1 MVNRVTNEFEVDAEP
16 ARVMKALVDIDGLP
30 EWSSGHKNASVETR
44 WDDGLP
50 RVVHADLSVVGAT
63 DHQVLEYSWS
73 GDESMRWELLSS
85 TVQKSQIGTYTLT
98 PTDSRRHP
106 REDGDRVRPQDQ
118 DARFRGEP
126 RGEGCD
132 GAQRQATAGVR
143 GEALSRRRGYGGRAA
158 RPSLPRQGVAAVAL
172 PGRRYAP
179 RVLRRCATEG
189 TPHHRFR
196 SSGVPSVPQ

>member
-63 DHQVLEYSWS
+63 DHQVLEYSWN
-73 GDESMRWELLSS
+73 GDESMRWELVSS

-98 PTDSRRHP
+98 PTDS
-106 REDGDRVRPQDQ
+106 
-118 DARFRGEP
+118 
-126 RGEGCD
+126 
-132 GAQRQATAGVR
+132 
-143 GEALSRRRGYGGRAA
+143 GGTHVKMDIEYELKIKMPGFVVNRAVKA
-158 RPSLPRQGVAAVAL
+158 AMEHSAKQLPKFV
-172 PGRRYAP
+172 
-179 RVLRRCATEG
+179 EK
-189 TPHHRFR
+189 H
-196 SSGVPSVPQ
+196 